1 MKQLTISSF
10 VPRSANSFSIFPF
23 FFVFFFM
30 FFWGDVGWAQPV
42 IGAVNDANGAG
53 SASAGGGGNCGVFSK
68 LGGVPIGYSGPLL
81 FDRFGNKYTPQELLP
96 KNPIPDFTCTAGSF
110 ILNFDSGF
118 DSEPEMRTTIC
129 SVFQYISGIIGTG
142 QALMPVNIEKQVT
155 PVGAATASGMYP
167 EQDCGIVN
175 TLAVQMF
182 ATGQTPYPS
191 GTPVGYIKYN
201 FGLTWHKTLDP
212 NIPQDKYD
220 LYTATLHEALH
231 MLGFASLIGHD
242 GEGIDGL
249 YSRWDTHLGGFSPII
264 QARSLLLEKSDE
276 VCCDKHEF
284 QSNKFTMP
292 DHLSGTCEI
301 RTAFWNLNN
310 NDQIATVNDVE
321 TNPGNNDNA
330 MRNKLSHLEP
340 VCAATIQ
347 IIPPYTQNTDYVI
360 RPSISLGI
368 PHRVLTPAEE
378 RIIFDL
384 GFSSNT
390 CVTIAND
397 DIVQNLI
404 VLTGAS
410 ANPIIEVHVLGNDAY
425 PPTSYSVNVIPNS
438 GNSNGGTIGIKVQ
451 NLNFLQPQTSFQVK
465 GLQPGI
471 WSFSYEVKGCNGWC
485 SRANVVIRVI
495 EELIPIG
502 CSEDCN
508 LACYGDYE
516 GFIQTI
522 GSPYFQELGL
532 LNFRFDVEPQNTPDL
547 YKQENG
553 NKLIS
558 FFSGN
563 INNNPTINFESII
576 VPLREPI
583 LPGCTAKLNFDAA
596 CSSPVASFTPTGL
609 EFSVFGLT
617 NYNDCTYSVN
627 GVPQYKVL
635 NYPNCVQTG
644 SLQCSNSSDK
654 IYCIGNIPVAYDEDA
669 TFNTFTAVVS
679 NLDLMPI
686 TEFVWTNPSSNEPI
700 THLIIHGNF
709 DGFSPSTP
717 NFDKAVTFALD
728 NLSVT
733 TDCDNQITVTPKVL
747 KECTGTP
754 GSGLGNPAVNGEA
767 IIEYTVCL
775 TGPGTGIT
783 PIQLLAT
790 LPNGFSVAPGG
801 AFTQQAGIATATVNL
816 TQNPIGTIECA
827 TVTLNLLV
835 AGNIPPGTV
844 IDIPLLVNSTDY
856 CTNTTTNNP
865 TATLHLQSCIPDP
878 EACLC
883 PNGNLNIGFNSA
895 STTFLFSSA
904 DIPKQIT
911 GGCLS
916 IKGKLVVDTDFT
928 LDDVEVIMNSGAE
941 IVVQNAA
948 KFTIKKNTNIN
959 GCNNL
964 WRSITIESG
973 GSFISDGKSAQN
985 TINDAQYAVKPLG
998 GATMKIIYT
1007 QFDRNYIGIYTAPT
1021 ANGGAQSITTTGLSF
1036 NKFFGTAVLKA
1047 PFDVTLPP
1055 TPRAYAMAELNNTVG
1070 IDFQQNNVA
1079 DGLANGLIANR
1090 SSFTMDRCTIKN
1102 TLQLPTYPIQQ
1113 RGVFAD
1119 NCANVKLTF
1128 NHFEQNKESIY
1139 STASNIDAEQNTIV
1153 NKLNTYTDY
1162 FWGIIVKDGNGRI
1175 TKLSGN
1181 NIDTW
1186 GPGIMVSNCKSP
1198 VSLGIRG
1205 NTINLQV
1212 GSHTP
1217 LGGQPSVPG
1226 AAIDLDGCDNGIIWG
1241 NNMYN
1246 KFSTTVG
1253 DGLSM
1258 NKCNTNTVAENKSYS
1273 HFTGYRIDGCTS
1285 NYFYGNDAVQQVQ
1298 ANRTGF
1304 EVSNSVN
1311 TYCTN
1316 YTDSQTQE
1324 GWYFSGAC
1332 TPSAF
1337 SCNQI
1342 VNADY
1347 GLFLTEQTEIGLQ
1360 DKRGNQWL
1368 GAYDNWGA
1376 YHASTDP
1383 DFVVNS
1389 QFTMP
1394 AVDIPTWATASG
1406 STDWFSPF
1414 NVATNCNSI
1423 CPTPNDTEFGGHGSE
1438 NYGNSEADIRAAK
1451 SEHSGVGMNWMGQQR
1466 LYQRLQKGTSEA
1478 QSNTDVQTFYGDAG
1492 SGTIG
1497 QLYNVAARSNLLLS
1511 RDNAQQAQLA
1521 QLQKSLTSL
1530 NAALMTSK
1538 EAGAGTST
1546 VTNWENQLR
1555 ALQGQ
1560 LLQQMNQLYGHD
1572 NWIKQQIKAGI
1583 PAILAENANITT
1595 PNNLADNEK
1604 IINTLALQNGFYL
1617 STNPPATTVLN
1628 SIKAIA
1634 DQCPLEGGF
1643 AVYEA
1648 RSAYRRYFP
1657 DTYWN
1662 DRDLCGMNGERT
1674 ARIFDIPQ
1682 VFMVQPNPANEQF
1695 MVRAVQPTEEAIR
1708 IDLYY
1713 ATGQLVSSKWINKG
1727 TSDAVFGTANLPNGV
1742 YIYRINTPTNT
1753 VQTGKM
1759 VIAH

>member
-1 MKQLTISSF
+1 
-10 VPRSANSFSIFPF
+10 
-23 FFVFFFM
+23 
-30 FFWGDVGWAQPV
+30 
-42 IGAVNDANGAG
+42 
-53 SASAGGGGNCGVFSK
+53 
-68 LGGVPIGYSGPLL
+68 
-81 FDRFGNKYTPQELLP
+81 
-96 KNPIPDFTCTAGSF
+96 
-110 ILNFDSGF
+110 
-118 DSEPEMRTTIC
+118 MRTTIC

-142 QALMPVNIEKQVT
+142 QASMPVNIEKQVT
-155 PVGAATASGMYP
+155 PEGAATASGMYP

-175 TLAVQMF
+175 TLALQMF
-182 ATGQTPYPS
+182 TTGQTPYPS

-201 FGLTWHKTLDP
+201 FGLNWHKTLDP
-212 NIPQDKYD
+212 IVPQDKYD

-249 YSRWDTHLGGFSPII
+249 YSRWDTHLRTIKNFNFIDLI
-264 QARSLLLEKSDE
+264 QSSSSGQQP
-276 VCCDKHEF
+276 CCDFHEF
-284 QSNKFTMP
+284 NSSINMP
-292 DHLSGTCEI
+292 NDLSGDCNI
-301 RTAFWNLNN
+301 RTNIRDDNFAY
-310 NDQIATVNDVE
+310 IAPVNDYDN
-321 TNPGNNDNA
+321 NPGNDDNA

-340 VCAATIQ
+340 ECTSF
-347 IIPPYTQNTDYVI
+347 P
-360 RPSISLGI
+360 GI
-368 PHRVLTPAEE
+368 PFVIKPEIDEGEDFRELTLEEE
-378 RIIFDL
+378 RILSIL
-384 GFSSNT
+384 GFPNT
-390 CVTIAND
+390 SGGNSCVTIAND
-397 DIVQNLI
+397 DIAPNLI
-404 VLTGAS
+404 VLAGPL
-410 ANPIIEVHVLGNDAY
+410 ANPQIEIPVLIND
-425 PPTSYSVNVIPNS
+425 TYSPNYTTKVIPNS
-438 GNSNGGTIGIKVQ
+438 GNSNGGTVGIKIDVTFF
-451 NLNFLQPQTSFQVK
+451 NAPIKSFIVK

-471 WSFSYEVKGCNGWC
+471 WTFSYEVSGCNGWC
-485 SRANVVIRVI
+485 SRANVTVTVI
-495 EELIPIG
+495 EELVPID
-502 CSEDCN
+502 CAEDCN
-508 LACYGDYE
+508 LVCYGDYE

-522 GSPYFQELGL
+522 NSSYFQELGL
-532 LNFRFDVEPQNTPDL
+532 LNFRFNEEIQNTPDL

-563 INNNPTINFESII
+563 EGNDPLINFESII

-596 CSSPVASFTPTGL
+596 SSTGGSNNFIPTGTG
-609 EFSVFGLT
+609 FSIFGLT
-617 NYNDCTYSVN
+617 DYDDC
-627 GVPQYKVL
+627 KVAPPAGAIEHII
-635 NYPNCVQTG
+635 NYPTCAPTG

-654 IYCIGNIPVAYDEDA
+654 IYCIGNIPVSYDEDA
-669 TFNTFTAVVS
+669 IFTYSTVVVS

-700 THLIIHGNF
+700 THLIIHGIF
-709 DGFSPSTP
+709 DGFSPIAP
-717 NFDKAVTFALD
+717 NFGKAVTFALD

-733 TDCDNQITVTPKVL
+733 TDCGNQITVMPKVL

-754 GSGLGNPAVNGEA
+754 GSGLGTPAVNGEA

-775 TGPGTGIT
+775 TGPGSGVT

-790 LPNGFSVAPGG
+790 LPYGFSVAPGG
-801 AFTQQAGIATATVNL
+801 AFTQQAGLATATVNL

-883 PNGNLNIGFNSA
+883 PNGNLNIGYNSA

-904 DIPKQIT
+904 YIPKQIT

-928 LDDVEVIMNSGAE
+928 LEDVDVIMNSGAE

-973 GSFISDGKSAQN
+973 GTFISDGKSGQN
-985 TINDAQYAVKPLG
+985 TINDALHAVRPLS
-998 GATMKIIYT
+998 GAKMAITYT

-1021 ANGGAQSITTTGLSF
+1021 PNGGAQSVTTTGLAI
-1036 NKFFGTAVLKA
+1036 NKFLGTAVLKA

-1102 TLQLPTYPIQQ
+1102 PLQLATYPIQQ

-1119 NCANVKLTF
+1119 NCANVNLTF
-1128 NHFEQNKESIY
+1128 NWFEQNKESIY
-1139 STASNIDAEQNTIV
+1139 STTSNINADHNTIV
-1153 NKLNTYTDY
+1153 NNLNTYTDY

-1175 TKLSGN
+1175 TKLSDN
-1181 NIDTW
+1181 TINTW

-1212 GSHTP
+1212 GAHTP

-1253 DGLSM
+1253 DGLFM
-1258 NKCNTNTVAENKSYS
+1258 NNCNTNTVAENKSYS

-1285 NYFYGNDAVQQVQ
+1285 NYFYGNDAVREGK

-1316 YTDSQTQE
+1316 YTDNQTQE

-1347 GLFLTEQTEIGLQ
+1347 GLFLAEQTEISPQ
-1360 DKRGNQWL
+1360 NKRGNQWL
-1368 GAYDNWGA
+1368 GAYGSWGA
-1376 YHASTDP
+1376 YHASTDANL
-1383 DFVVNS
+1383 VIKS
-1389 QFTMP
+1389 QFSMP

-1406 STDWFSPF
+1406 STNWFLPF

-1423 CPTPNDTEFGGHGSE
+1423 CPPPDDVEFGGHGSE

-1466 LYQRLQKGTSEA
+1466 LYQRLQKGISET
-1478 QSNTDVQTFYGDAG
+1478 QSDSDVQTFYGDAG

-1497 QLYNVAARSNLLLS
+1497 QLNHVAESSNLLLS

-1521 QLQKSLTSL
+1521 QLQKSLTTL
-1530 NAALMTSK
+1530 NAALMASK
-1538 EAGAGTST
+1538 EAGAGAGT

-1560 LLQQMNQLYGHD
+1560 LLRQMNQFYGHD
-1572 NWIKQQIKAGI
+1572 NWIKQQITAGI
-1583 PAILAENANITT
+1583 PAILTENANITT

-1604 IINTLALQNGFYL
+1604 IMNTVALENGFFL
-1617 STNPPATTVLN
+1617 NGIQPNEEVLQI
-1628 SIKAIA
+1628 IKTIS

-1648 RSAYRRYFP
+1648 RGAYRRFFP
-1657 DTYWN
+1657 NTYWD
-1662 DRDLCGMNGERT
+1662 DRNLCSKYGERT
-1674 ARIFDIPQ
+1674 ARTFHIQQTF
-1682 VFMVQPNPANEQF
+1682 VVQPNPANEQF
-1695 MVRAVQPTEEAIR
+1695 MVRAAQPTEDAIR

-1713 ATGQLVSSKWINKG
+1713 ATGQLVSSKWIYKG
-1727 TSDAVFGTANLPNGV
+1727 TSDAVFSTTNLPNGI
-1742 YIYRINTPTNT
+1742 YIYRINTPTNI
-1753 VQTGKM
+1753 VQTGKI